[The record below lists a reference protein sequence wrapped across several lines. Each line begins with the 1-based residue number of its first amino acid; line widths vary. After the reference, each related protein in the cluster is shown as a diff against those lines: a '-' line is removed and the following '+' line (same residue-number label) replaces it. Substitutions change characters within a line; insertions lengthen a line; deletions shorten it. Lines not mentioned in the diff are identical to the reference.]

1 MESPGTKSLEKISSE
16 TEDELTEPPLYKVFL
31 HNDDFTTMEFVV
43 NILIFVFN
51 KSVEEATQI
60 MLNVHNQGVGLCWIY
75 SFEVAETKVEMVSN
89 EASRNGFPLRCSM
102 EKE

>member
-16 TEDELTEPPLYKVFL
+16 TEDELSEPPLYKVLL

-43 NILIFVFN
+43 NILLSVFN

-60 MLNVHNQGVGLCWIY
+60 MLNVHNQGIGLCGLY
-75 SFEVAETKVEMVSN
+75 SFEVAETKVEMVSD